1 MAKVFNKNIS
11 ILNIGGEMCKL
22 YNNVQNEKDL
32 MNAFTLFEKLFKYQ
46 KNLIETKKTL
56 FQTYL
61 FDQEKVNKNSVEAL
75 NRMQQNHEDSENK
88 EFFRVRAK
96 ANNLDEINKEY
107 NTVIDEINAKIEVIK
122 KEIDEILVEKKKY
135 EDELIKIDLSSK
147 TVDPL
152 YLKETEVLNDLESKL
167 AEITEKEREAIL
179 KQVTNIEVN
188 RDSNFERCLADLKKE
203 GIIIPDEDK
212 KDFKLAFIN
221 FSKNFHQYKL
231 FREDIQKRSN
241 DIKIEYEQLLEQLTQ
256 FNSIIQNFRVIS
268 NSENLKNKIWEL
280 IKYNH
285 NLENPNDENSNL
297 NDIEYLKKI
306 LFIKLDLKDDVN
318 DRDVRDIKK
327 ALDLIK
333 KNVRGENEL
342 VSKLEVNPKYIEKF
356 VEDII
361 DGFKTRIKD
370 KKTELDELEKNSD
383 KNAEIIKTIESQ
395 INDFKMEID
404 NYKDNKR
411 EINNILEA
419 LDGIRKAVKEKYLKS
434 RVLGDLKSMIKL
446 IIEVYIPNINIMR
459 IEYTKNSN

>member
-88 EFFRVRAK
+88 ELSRVRAK

-107 NTVIDEINAKIEVIK
+107 NAVIDEINAKIEVIK

-333 KNVRGENEL
+333 KNVRGVNEL

-361 DGFKTRIKD
+361 DGFKKRRKD
-370 KKTELDELEKNSD
+370 KKKDLDELDKNSD
-383 KNAEIIKTIESQ
+383 KNVVEIKKIESQ
-395 INDFKMEID
+395 IDKFEMEIE
-404 NYKDNKR
+404 NYRDNKS

-434 RVLGDLKSMIKL
+434 RVLEDLKSMIKL
-446 IIEVYIPNINIMR
+446 IKEVYIPNINTMKN
-459 IEYTKNSN
+459 EYTKNSN

>member
-88 EFFRVRAK
+88 ELSRVRAK

-107 NTVIDEINAKIEVIK
+107 NAVIDEINAKIEVIK

-203 GIIIPDEDK
+203 GIIIPEEDK

-231 FREDIQKRSN
+231 FREDIHKRSN

-285 NLENPNDENSNL
+285 KLKNPNDENSKPKE
-297 NDIEYLKKI
+297 IEYLKEI
-306 LFIKLDLKDDVN
+306 LFIKLVLKDDDN
-318 DRDVRDIKK
+318 DRNVRDIKK